1 LLRKRIVTVLT
12 FNDGVLFRTK
22 QFRPDYRYTANFVDS
37 WSVDE
42 IVVLDITRPG
52 QGDRKNFEEVVE
64 KFAESCFVP
73 MCVGGGVR
81 TFQDVQVLLKLGAEK
96 VALNTGAIEH
106 PELISEIAEA
116 YGSQSV
122 VVSIDARKS
131 EPLGYEV
138 FSHFAE
144 TATGMAPEIWAKEAE
159 NRGAGEILITSVE
172 QDGGLEGY
180 DIELCARVADAVT
193 IPTLI
198 LGGAGSWKHFAKGF
212 TDGKASA
219 VCTQNI
225 YHFTDASINSAKK
238 YLKNAGI
245 NVRS

>member
-22 QFRPDYRYTANFVDS
+22 LFRPDYRYTANFVDS
-37 WSVDE
+37 WSIDE
-42 IVVLDITRPG
+42 ILVLDITRPG
-52 QGDRKNFEEVVE
+52 QGDRKNFEEIVQN
-64 KFAESCFVP
+64 FAENCFVP

-96 VALNTGAIEH
+96 VALNTGAIER

-122 VVSIDARKS
+122 VVSIDARKTKS
-131 EPLGYEV
+131 GGYEV

-144 TATGMAPEIWAKEAE
+144 TATGMAPEAWAKEAE
-159 NRGAGEILITSVE
+159 KRGAGEILITSVE
-172 QDGGLEGY
+172 RDGGLEGY
-180 DIELCARVADAVT
+180 DTELCAQIADSVT

-198 LGGAGSWKHFAKGF
+198 LGGAGSWNHFAKGF
-212 TDGKASA
+212 TEGNASA

-225 YHFTDASINSAKK
+225 YHFTDASINSAKN